1 MILTS
6 YGKDQGNRRVSHI
19 QHRGQRTMIS
29 PCSKRS
35 ALCALRVA
43 LCAMLFL
50 LSACG
55 YHLRPSGEPV
65 GGSVDSLAI
74 PMMTSTSSVVG
85 FESDFTRIVRD
96 EFISHAKVPL
106 TAQEEARYLLVGRIH
121 DIRTDPQSYSYL
133 QQTVQGHETTFAET
147 NRRRLTLTLSIS
159 MVEKATGKVVWS
171 DQTMMTRA
179 SYDVGADPLV
189 NQYNQRLALERI
201 ARRLAQQIYMRTMER
216 F

>member
-1 MILTS
+1 MR
-6 YGKDQGNRRVSHI
+6 Y
-19 QHRGQRTMIS
+19 
-29 PCSKRS
+29 
-35 ALCALRVA
+35 ALCAT
-43 LCAMLFL
+43 LFL
-50 LSACG
+50 LCSCG

-85 FESDFTRIVRD
+85 FESDFTRILRD

-106 TAQEEARYLLVGRIH
+106 MAQEEARYVLVGRIH
-121 DIRTDPQSYSYL
+121 DIRTDPQSYSY
-133 QQTVQGHETTFAET
+133 QQQLVRGRETTFTET
-147 NRRRLTLTLSIS
+147 NRRRLTLILSVS
-159 MVEKATGKVVWS
+159 MVEKTTGKVIWS
-171 DQTMMTRA
+171 DQSMMTRA

-201 ARRLAQQIYMRTMER
+201 AKRLAQQIYMRTMER

>member
-1 MILTS
+1 VDWNPFME
-6 YGKDQGNRRVSHI
+6 
-19 QHRGQRTMIS
+19 QRMFS
-29 PCSKRS
+29 PPGPTRY
-35 ALCALRVA
+35 ALRAMRYAFCAL
-43 LCAMLFL
+43 FL
-50 LSACG
+50 VLSSCG

-65 GGSVDSLAI
+65 GWSVDSLAI

-106 TAQEEARYLLVGRIH
+106 TAQEEARYVLVGRIH

-133 QQTVQGHETTFAET
+133 QQTVQGHDTTFAET

-189 NQYNQRLALERI
+189 NQYNQRLALEKV